1 MATETVIQQVGESP
15 EIEAYRIGLLKSAKE
30 LADQGITL
38 PESMVAE
45 MSNLQ
50 NQAISGAS
58 DYYGAG
64 VGGDGI
70 AGYQPMLNAAGT
82 NVTGAGTDLA
92 ASQALTGERV
102 GDVLNTGIAGAID
115 PAIAS
120 AALGRDLG
128 MSSAQQ
134 GIAGLEGLSAQYDP
148 TSYQQYMDPYMESV
162 IQQQYKDLQREGDM
176 AKLGANAGSVGAGAF
191 GGSRQGVQQ
200 AEMNRNVLDQKM
212 RTGSQL
218 RSAGYQ
224 MAQQQS
230 QNAFEQAK
238 ARQAQQSQLTGQL
251 GQMGADVGLRYGQMA
266 GQLGLA
272 GQELAGNLALNYG
285 QQGIQGA
292 QQRADIGTRQAALG
306 ELGQNMMTK
315 GTETMY
321 TLGGRQQA
329 QQQAELEAQRSNKMA
344 QLYEPYQR
352 LGFLSDIYK
361 GTPTTQ
367 QTVTSSSSANV
378 SPFQQYLGL
387 GIAGLSAGA
396 GAAKAGL
403 FG

>member
-58 DYYGAG
+58 DYYG

-251 GQMGADVGLRYGQMA
+251 G
-266 GQLGLA
+266 LA

>member
-329 QQQAELEAQRSNKMA
+329 QQQAELEAQRSNQMA

>member
-1 MATETVIQQVGESP
+1 MATETVIQQVGETP

-30 LADQGITL
+30 LTDQGITL
-38 PESMVAE
+38 PKSMVAE

-58 DYYGAG
+58 DYYGVG
-64 VGGDGI
+64 EGGDGI
-70 AGYQPMLNAAGT
+70 AAYQPMLDAAGA
-82 NVTGAGTDLA
+82 NVTGAGTDLS
-92 ASQALTGERV
+92 ASQALTGQRV
-102 GDVLNTGIAGAID
+102 DDVLNTGIAGAID

-148 TSYQQYMDPYMESV
+148 TSYQEYMDPYMESV

-224 MAQQQS
+224 QAQQQAMS
-230 QNAFEQAK
+230 AFEQAR

-285 QQGIQGA
+285 QQGIAGA

-329 QQQAELEAQRSNKMA
+329 QQQAELEAERSNKMA

-367 QTVTSSSSANV
+367 QTVTQSASPSV

>member
-1 MATETVIQQVGESP
+1 MATETVIQQVGEAP

-30 LADQGITL
+30 LSDKGITL
-38 PESMVAE
+38 PQSKVAGF
-45 MSNLQ
+45 SGLQ
-50 NQAISGAS
+50 QGAFNRAS
-58 DYYGAG
+58 DYYGT
-64 VGGDGI
+64 GGQGI
-70 AGYQPMLNAAGT
+70 AGYQPLMDAGQA
-82 NVTGAGTDLA
+82 NLAGAGTGLTS
-92 ASQALTGERV
+92 SQALAGQRV
-102 GDVLNTGIAGAID
+102 GNVLNTGIAGAVN

-120 AALGRDLG
+120 SMLGRDMG
-128 MSSAQQ
+128 MASAQQ
-134 GIAGLEGLSAQYDP
+134 GIRGLSGLSQQYNP
-148 TSYQQYMDPYMESV
+148 SSYQSYMDPYENAVVQQAMSD
-162 IQQQYKDLQREGDM
+162 IQRQGDIQKRGVD
-176 AKLGANAGSVGAGAF
+176 AQAVGAGAF
-191 GGSRQGVQQ
+191 GGSRQAIQQGELNRNILDQQ
-200 AEMNRNVLDQKM
+200 A
-212 RTGSQL
+212 RTAGQL
-218 RSAGYQ
+218 RSQGFGT
-224 MAQQQS
+224 AQQQA
-230 QNAFEQAK
+230 QTAFEAAR

-251 GQMGADVGLRYGQMA
+251 GQMGSQAGLQYGQQT

-272 GQELAGNLALNYG
+272 GQELAGNLGLNFG

-292 QQRADIGTRQAALG
+292 QARADLGTRQAALG
-306 ELGQNMMTK
+306 ELDQNMLAK
-315 GTETMY
+315 DAELMY

-329 QQQAELEAQRSNKMA
+329 QQQAGLEAQRSNQMA

-367 QTVTSSSSANV
+367 QTVTQSASPSV

>member
-1 MATETVIQQVGESP
+1 MATETVIQQVGEAP

-30 LADQGITL
+30 LADQSVTL
-38 PESMVAE
+38 PQSKVAGF
-45 MSNLQ
+45 SGLQ
-50 NQAISGAS
+50 QGAFNRAS
-58 DYYGAG
+58 DYYGADG
-64 VGGDGI
+64 QGI
-70 AGYQPMLNAAGT
+70 AGYQPMLNAAQA
-82 NVTGAGTDLA
+82 NVTGAGTNLA
-92 ASQALTGERV
+92 ASQALTGQRV
-102 GDVLNTGIAGAID
+102 GNVLNTGIAGAVD

-120 AALGRDLG
+120 SMLGRNMG
-128 MSSAQQ
+128 MTTAQQ
-134 GIAGLEGLSAQYDP
+134 GITGLAGLSNQYDP
-148 TSYQQYMDPYMESV
+148 SSFQQYMDPYMESV
-162 IQQQYKDLQREGDM
+162 IQQQYQDIQRQGDI
-176 AKLGANAGSVGAGAF
+176 AQQGANAQAVGAGAF
-191 GGSRQGVQQ
+191 GGSRQGIQQ
-200 AEMNRNVLDQKM
+200 AEMNRNILDQQA
-212 RTGSQL
+212 RTGAQL

-224 MAQQQS
+224 NAQQQA
-230 QNAFEQAK
+230 QQAFEQAR

-251 GQMGADVGLRYGQMA
+251 GQMGATTGLQYGQQT

-272 GQELAGNLALNYG
+272 GQELMGNLGLNYG

-292 QQRADIGTRQAALG
+292 QQQADIGTRQAALG
-306 ELGQNMMTK
+306 ELGQNMLTK
-315 GTETMY
+315 DAELMY

-329 QQQAELEAQRSNKMA
+329 QQQAELEAQRSNQMA
-344 QLYEPYQR
+344 QTYEPYQR

-367 QTVTSSSSANV
+367 QTVTQSASPNV

>member
-30 LADQGITL
+30 LSDKGITL
-38 PESMVAE
+38 PQSKVAGF
-45 MSNLQ
+45 SGLQ
-50 NQAISGAS
+50 QGAFNRAS
-58 DYYGAG
+58 DYYGT
-64 VGGDGI
+64 GGQGI
-70 AGYQPMLNAAGT
+70 AGYQPLMDAGQA
-82 NVTGAGTDLA
+82 NLAGAGTGLTS
-92 ASQALTGERV
+92 SQALAGQRV
-102 GDVLNTGIAGAID
+102 GNVLNTGIAGAVN

-120 AALGRDLG
+120 SMLGRDMG
-128 MSSAQQ
+128 MASAQQ
-134 GIAGLEGLSAQYDP
+134 GIRGLSGLSQQYNP
-148 TSYQQYMDPYMESV
+148 SSYQSYMDPYENAVVQQAMSD
-162 IQQQYKDLQREGDM
+162 IQRQGDIQKRGVD
-176 AKLGANAGSVGAGAF
+176 AQAVGAGAF
-191 GGSRQGVQQ
+191 GGSRQAIQQGEVNRNILDQQ
-200 AEMNRNVLDQKM
+200 A
-212 RTGSQL
+212 RTAGQIRSQ
-218 RSAGYQ
+218 GYQ
-224 MAQQQS
+224 TAQQQA
-230 QNAFEQAK
+230 QTAFEAAR

-251 GQMGADVGLRYGQMA
+251 GQMGSQAGLQYGQQT

-272 GQELAGNLALNYG
+272 GQELAGNLGLNFG

-292 QQRADIGTRQAALG
+292 QARADLGTRQAALG
-306 ELGQNMMTK
+306 ELDQNMLARDA
-315 GTETMY
+315 ELMY

-329 QQQAELEAQRSNKMA
+329 QQQAGLEAQRSNQMA

-367 QTVTSSSSANV
+367 QTVTQSASPSV

>member
-1 MATETVIQQVGESP
+1 
-15 EIEAYRIGLLKSAKE
+15 
-30 LADQGITL
+30 
-38 PESMVAE
+38 
-45 MSNLQ
+45 
-50 NQAISGAS
+50 
-58 DYYGAG
+58 
-64 VGGDGI
+64 
-70 AGYQPMLNAAGT
+70 
-82 NVTGAGTDLA
+82 
-92 ASQALTGERV
+92 
-102 GDVLNTGIAGAID
+102 
-115 PAIAS
+115 
-120 AALGRDLG
+120 
-128 MSSAQQ
+128 
-134 GIAGLEGLSAQYDP
+134 
-148 TSYQQYMDPYMESV
+148 
-162 IQQQYKDLQREGDM
+162 
-176 AKLGANAGSVGAGAF
+176 
-191 GGSRQGVQQ
+191 
-200 AEMNRNVLDQKM
+200 VLDQKM

-285 QQGIQGA
+285 QQGIAGA

-367 QTVTSSSSANV
+367 QTVTQSASPNV

>member
-1 MATETVIQQVGESP
+1 MATETVIQQVGETP

-30 LADQGITL
+30 LSDKGITL
-38 PESMVAE
+38 PQSKVAGF
-45 MSNLQ
+45 SGLQ
-50 NQAISGAS
+50 QGAFNRAS
-58 DYYGAG
+58 DYYGT
-64 VGGDGI
+64 GGQGI
-70 AGYQPMLNAAGT
+70 AGYQPLMDAGQA
-82 NVTGAGTDLA
+82 NLAGAGTGLTS
-92 ASQALTGERV
+92 SQALAGQRV
-102 GDVLNTGIAGAID
+102 GNVLNTGIAGAVN

-120 AALGRDLG
+120 SMLGRDMG
-128 MSSAQQ
+128 MASAQQ
-134 GIAGLEGLSAQYDP
+134 GIRGLSGLSQQYDP
-148 TSYQQYMDPYMESV
+148 SSYQSYMDPYENAVVQQAMSD
-162 IQQQYKDLQREGDM
+162 IQRQGDIQKRGVD
-176 AKLGANAGSVGAGAF
+176 AQAVGAGAF
-191 GGSRQGVQQ
+191 GGSRQAIQQGEVNRNILDQQ
-200 AEMNRNVLDQKM
+200 A
-212 RTGSQL
+212 RTAGQL
-218 RSAGYQ
+218 RSQGYQ
-224 MAQQQS
+224 TAQQQA
-230 QNAFEQAK
+230 QTAFEAAR

-251 GQMGADVGLRYGQMA
+251 GQMGSQAGLQYGQQT

-272 GQELAGNLALNYG
+272 GQELAGNLGLNFG

-292 QQRADIGTRQAALG
+292 QARADLGTRQAALG
-306 ELGQNMMTK
+306 ELDQNMLARDA
-315 GTETMY
+315 ELMY

-329 QQQAELEAQRSNKMA
+329 QQQAGLEAQRSNQMA

-367 QTVTSSSSANV
+367 QTVTQSASPSV

>member
-1 MATETVIQQVGESP
+1 MATETVIQQVGETP

-30 LADQGITL
+30 LSDKGITL
-38 PESMVAE
+38 PQSKVAGF
-45 MSNLQ
+45 SGLQ
-50 NQAISGAS
+50 QGAFNRAS
-58 DYYGAG
+58 DYYGT
-64 VGGDGI
+64 GGQGI
-70 AGYQPMLNAAGT
+70 AGYQPLMDAGQA
-82 NVTGAGTDLA
+82 NLAGAGTGLTS
-92 ASQALTGERV
+92 SQALAGQRV
-102 GDVLNTGIAGAID
+102 GNVLNTGIAGAVN

-120 AALGRDLG
+120 SMLGRDMG
-128 MSSAQQ
+128 MASAQQ
-134 GIAGLEGLSAQYDP
+134 GIRGLSGLSQQYDP
-148 TSYQQYMDPYMESV
+148 SSYQSYMDPYENAVVQQAMSD
-162 IQQQYKDLQREGDM
+162 IQRQGDIQKRGVD
-176 AKLGANAGSVGAGAF
+176 AQAVGAGAF
-191 GGSRQGVQQ
+191 GGSRQAIQQGEVNRNILDQQ
-200 AEMNRNVLDQKM
+200 A
-212 RTGSQL
+212 RTAGQL
-218 RSAGYQ
+218 RSQGYQ
-224 MAQQQS
+224 TAQQQA
-230 QNAFEQAK
+230 QTAFEAAR

-251 GQMGADVGLRYGQMA
+251 GQMGATSGLQYGQQT

-272 GQELAGNLALNYG
+272 GQELAGNLGLNFG

-292 QQRADIGTRQAALG
+292 QARADLGTRQAALG
-306 ELGQNMMTK
+306 ELDQNMLARDA
-315 GTETMY
+315 ELMY

-329 QQQAELEAQRSNKMA
+329 QQQAGLEAQRSNQMA

-367 QTVTSSSSANV
+367 QTVTQSASPSV